1 MGKCYLVGAGDF
13 TPFEPTAEDTVI
25 AADGGLDYLL
35 PRGIRPTLLVGD
47 LDSLRSDVP
56 LGIPLVRHPVKKD
69 ETDMHLCYLEG
80 AKIGEHDFVIIG
92 GTGGRPDHTF
102 ANYSLLL
109 HIVKDGNRAVM
120 LDGKFAYTA
129 VYNGSFKISEKELAR
144 GKGISVFA
152 IGGRALGVRISGLE
166 YESAG
171 CTLECDFP
179 LGVSNKSIGADASIS
194 VEDGALL
201 IMWER

>member
-13 TPFEPTAEDTVI
+13 TPFEPTASDTVI

-47 LDSLRSDVP
+47 LDSLSSDAP
-56 LGIPLVRHPVKKD
+56 SDIPLVRHPVKKD

-80 AKIGEHDFVIIG
+80 VKTGEHDFVIIG

-129 VYNGSFKISEKELAR
+129 VCNGRFRISAQELPN

-152 IGGRALGVRISGLE
+152 IGGRASGVFITGLE
-166 YESAG
+166 YEVRD

-179 LGVSNKSIGADASIS
+179 LGVSNKSIGEDVS
-194 VEDGALL
+194 VTVGDGALL